1 VSNRVNKLR
10 RIYFFRWIAKRI
22 LCW

>member
-1 VSNRVNKLR
+1 VNKFR